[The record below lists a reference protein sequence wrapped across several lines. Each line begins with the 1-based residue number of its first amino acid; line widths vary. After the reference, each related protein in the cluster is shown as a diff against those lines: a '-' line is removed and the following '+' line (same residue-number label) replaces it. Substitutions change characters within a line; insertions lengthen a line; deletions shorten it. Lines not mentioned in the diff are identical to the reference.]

1 MSERESQTLLLVA
14 QGQSNK
20 EIARSLDISS
30 ETVKWHLKNL
40 YAKLQVTSRI
50 QAMSRARE
58 LSLLD

>member
-1 MSERESQTLLLVA
+1 VA